1 MEVNI
6 CTLAGAYKET
16 RKNYSREFKQKAVEL
31 SNVRGNVQEIA
42 RELGV
47 RPELVYRWRKEFGLN
62 SSLAFSGNGK
72 KQLTEEQKELARLNR
87 ELADVKM
94 ERDILKK
101 AVGIFSSNDRKSF
114 NS

>member
-1 MEVNI
+1 M
-6 CTLAGAYKET
+6 LET
-16 RKNYSREFKQKAVEL
+16 RRVFSKEFKLKAVEL

-42 RELGV
+42 RELGIGA
-47 RPELVYRWRKEFGLN
+47 ELIYRWRKEMQHKPD
-62 SSLAFSGNGK
+62 LAFSGNGRA
-72 KQLTEEQKELARLNR
+72 QLTPEQKELAKLKR

-101 AVGIFSSNDRKSF
+101 AVSIFSASDRKST